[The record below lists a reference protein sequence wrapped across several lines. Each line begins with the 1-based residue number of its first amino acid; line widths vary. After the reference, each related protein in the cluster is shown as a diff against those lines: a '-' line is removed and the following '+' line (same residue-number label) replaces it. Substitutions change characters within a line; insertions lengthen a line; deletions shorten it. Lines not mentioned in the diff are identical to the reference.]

1 MSEMH
6 LREPGF
12 TSVIVDLL
20 LKRKKEYKN
29 FKKLFI

>member
-6 LREPGF
+6 LREPEF

-29 FKKLFI
+29 LKKLFI